1 MLFFALGNRNVSAF
15 RASLT
20 VRHANG
26 SATMTSP
33 ALYSPLV
40 YKQRYE
46 NLPVMLENGNT
57 VTVSVHKYVNAGLA
71 QFHNP
76 AARDAFL
83 TKLNSA
89 GVDIEL
95 RVDSGHGLQS
105 VDASVLH
112 NVPLF
117 ARYVFAGKGAP
128 EHCQIVLQ
136 LANHW
141 NLAPQGLQAYADASL
156 GLDCNGF
163 VGNYLWHIID
173 ERPWSEMGH
182 DHTDGPDTGISGY
195 LDKRKKISLFG
206 EIKRGRCYIL
216 GRSDAGGNVIDKVAG
231 DDAAHIAITEPGLS
245 GNAVHSR
252 TDLSYTLDDA
262 PLTWGFRPNHLRTWS
277 KPGPLGSEGPVLADP
292 GLDAIFVVEST
303 ASAKQPGL
311 SASWYRLKRM
321 SKHGKAGVFD
331 LYRESMAVHQRL
343 LFQIA
348 EVG

>member
-1 MLFFALGNRNVSAF
+1 
-15 RASLT
+15 
-20 VRHANG
+20 
-26 SATMTSP
+26 MTSP
-33 ALYSPLV
+33 SLYSPLV

-46 NLPVMLENGNT
+46 NLPVTLANGNT

-83 TKLNSA
+83 AKLNSA

-95 RVDSGHGLQS
+95 RVDSGNGAQPVGAL
-105 VDASVLH
+105 AL
-112 NVPLF
+112 NNIPLF
-117 ARYVFAGKGAP
+117 SRYVFAGKGAP

-136 LANHW
+136 LADHW
-141 NLAPQGLQAYADASL
+141 NLAPQGLQAYADAAL

-173 ERPWSEMGH
+173 ERPWSEMGQ

-195 LDKRKKISLFG
+195 FDRRKKISRFG
-206 EIKRGRCYIL
+206 EMKSGRCYIR
-216 GRSDAGGNVIDKVAG
+216 GRTDAGGTVIDKGAG

-245 GNAVHSR
+245 GNAISGSL
-252 TDLSYTLDDA
+252 DPNYTLEDA
-262 PLTWGFRPNHLRTWS
+262 PLTWGVRPSHLRTLS
-277 KPGPLGSEGPVLADP
+277 RPGPLGSQGPALADP
-292 GLDAIFVVEST
+292 GLDAVYIVEST
-303 ASAKQPGL
+303 ASARPPGL
-311 SASWYRLKRM
+311 SASWYRLKGT

-331 LYRESMAVHQRL
+331 LYRESMAAHQRL